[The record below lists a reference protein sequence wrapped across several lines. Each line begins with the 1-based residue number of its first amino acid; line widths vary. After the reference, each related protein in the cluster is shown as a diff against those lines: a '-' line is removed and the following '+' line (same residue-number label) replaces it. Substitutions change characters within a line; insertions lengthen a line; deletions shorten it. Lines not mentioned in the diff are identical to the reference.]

1 MSRLVRFTLLILVFA
16 LGCAGQVAQ
25 SEPQVFSEEQNVYH
39 AEWRAICAEFQV
51 PGVKATKLGP
61 KLERMNLSEAT
72 KGILKNLD
80 DICLVPRA
88 VKKLS
93 GRDWFCEN
101 PVLPMD
107 KCAP

>member
-1 MSRLVRFTLLILVFA
+1 
-16 LGCAGQVAQ
+16 
-25 SEPQVFSEEQNVYH
+25 
-39 AEWRAICAEFQV
+39 
-51 PGVKATKLGP
+51 
-61 KLERMNLSEAT
+61 MNLSEAT